1 MQVTEDRIGQCIS
14 RLTNSVET
22 WKKRV
27 AKKQSLIRYLRVRV
41 RDLEVSRDQWK
52 GRAMAADNTSFSVM
66 ALEPEHSMD
75 TVTTGE

>member
-1 MQVTEDRIGQCIS
+1 MQVTKDRIGQCIS

-27 AKKQSLIRYLRVRV
+27 AEKQDLIRYLRVRV

-52 GRAMAADNTSFSVM
+52 SRALAANNTNLSLV
-66 ALEPEHSMD
+66 ALEPEHSID
-75 TVTTGE
+75 TVTAGK